1 MTDIRDPRQ
10 ADEAYQR
17 WRKKHSEEAAKHDQE
32 WLEIKKHPLKF
43 KQFMESKEFH
53 FSMSDEE
60 FVKEHE
66 RLNMTRWQRLKA
78 WLKKKP
84 SPEKQIKAHR
94 NIAIVHACFAFFCL
108 GMAIFNVFMLAPIL
122 KASNSPALE
131 EMVKAWNSVLFLVG
145 VSAIS
150 GIFAVIGLLM
160 FTFALYFYSCSLEL
174 RIKELE
180 KKVEAHGMRE
190 EKN

>member
-1 MTDIRDPRQ
+1 VTEIIDPRQ
-10 ADEAYQR
+10 AEEAYQR
-17 WRKKHSEEAAKHDQE
+17 WRKKHPEEAAKHDQE
-32 WLEIKKHPLKF
+32 WLEMKKDPLKF
-43 KQFMESKEFH
+43 KQFMESKGFH

-66 RLNMTRWQRLKA
+66 RLNMTRWERLKA
-78 WLKKKP
+78 WMKKKP
-84 SPEKQIKAHR
+84 SPEKKIKAHR
-94 NIAIVHACFAFFCL
+94 RIAIVYACFAAFCF
-108 GMAIFNVFMLAPIL
+108 GMAFFNFFMLAQIL

-131 EMVKAWNSVLFLVG
+131 EMIKAWNSVLFLAG

-150 GIFAVIGLLM
+150 GIFAVIGLCL
-160 FTFALYFYSCSLEL
+160 FILALLFYSCSLEL